1 VSKSVAEQHAGDE
14 GYHPQVVVVV
24 AALAGSWVLLLLA
37 APVLPAWAGAIVY
50 GLGSVICHQ
59 IPERSFHL
67 AGFQLPVCAR
77 CLGIYVGAAAGAAH
91 AWLRAATSHPVF
103 SRAPRVPW
111 RLAILAACPT
121 LLTVALETAG
131 AWYPSNLT
139 RALAG
144 VPIGILA
151 GVVVV
156 GALATLHYDEC
167 APPRPTAPKPPQR
180 FI

>member
-1 VSKSVAEQHAGDE
+1 
-14 GYHPQVVVVV
+14 VVVVLP
-24 AALAGSWVLLLLA
+24 ALAAGWVLLLLA

-50 GLGSVICHQ
+50 GFGSLICHQ

-77 CLGIYVGAAAGAAH
+77 CFGIYVGASAGAAH
-91 AWLRAATSHPVF
+91 AWRRAATSRQAF
-103 SRAPRVPW
+103 TRVPW
-111 RLAILAACPT
+111 ASWRIAILAACPT
-121 LLTVALETAG
+121 LLTVALEAAG

-144 VPIGILA
+144 APLGILA
-151 GVVVV
+151 GLVVV

-180 FI
+180 CI

>member
-1 VSKSVAEQHAGDE
+1 VPKSVVEQRAGDE
-14 GYHPQVVVVV
+14 GYHPQVIVLV
-24 AALAGSWVLLLLA
+24 AALAGGWVLLLLA

-50 GLGSVICHQ
+50 GFGSLICHQ

-67 AGFQLPVCAR
+67 ADFQLPVCAR
-77 CLGIYVGAAAGAAH
+77 CFGIYIGASAGAAH
-91 AWLRAATSHPVF
+91 AWMRTTTSHRTV
-103 SRAPRVPW
+103 SRAPWVSW

-144 VPIGILA
+144 APLGVLA
-151 GVVVV
+151 GLVVV

-180 FI
+180 LI